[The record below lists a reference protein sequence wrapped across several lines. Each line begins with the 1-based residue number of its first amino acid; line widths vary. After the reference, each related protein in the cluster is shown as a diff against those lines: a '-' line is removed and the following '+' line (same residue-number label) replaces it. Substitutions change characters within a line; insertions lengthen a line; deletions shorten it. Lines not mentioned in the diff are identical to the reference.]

1 MVEHRLIGKRDANS
15 LEQQLLASG
24 LSVSQLVKTA
34 WAAAASYRDTDMRGG
49 VNGARLRL
57 APQKDWAVNRPEEL
71 AKVLPI
77 YEAIQAKFN
86 ATSGTSPVYACSTP
100 TTTAPNTACSPIVP
114 EHSATTSSPL

>member
-1 MVEHRLIGKRDANS
+1 MVEHRLIDKRDANS

-57 APQKDWAVNRPEEL
+57 A
-71 AKVLPI
+71 
-77 YEAIQAKFN
+77 
-86 ATSGTSPVYACSTP
+86 
-100 TTTAPNTACSPIVP
+100 TTAPNTACSPIVP